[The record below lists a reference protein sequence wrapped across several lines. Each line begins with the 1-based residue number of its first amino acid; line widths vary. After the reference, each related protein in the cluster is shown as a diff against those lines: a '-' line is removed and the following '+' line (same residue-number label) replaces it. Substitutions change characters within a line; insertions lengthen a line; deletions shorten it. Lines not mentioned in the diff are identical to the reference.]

1 MMKLAKHIVL
11 SVAILAMTIGM
22 ISSLRENR
30 FVRETRVFD
39 AEKFKE
45 MKYSD
50 LELAL
55 FCDIAFMSE
64 DTRIRKWREDI
75 KVEIKNIDELDRKTI
90 AEVDSVI
97 ALLSPLIAPLKM
109 QQVYSGGNLHVYRKI
124 KDITPSRTKYL
135 PPSVS
140 INGMTTIG
148 ARAAYSWAIDSASIY
163 DYRYADPQTLLH
175 EFLHALGLAHPVRF
189 YPYYVTIGR
198 SVIPQYLRSQK
209 ETEAY
214 LKEPFYLSE
223 EEKTVIRMLY
233 SPEVRSGLH
242 IETFVKK
249 MKFSEDEKFWL
260 IPEVS
265 KRKAVVIYPSP
276 CRD

>member
-1 MMKLAKHIVL
+1 MMKLVKYIVL

-22 ISSLRENR
+22 ISSLRESA

-45 MKYSD
+45 MKYTGH
-50 LELAL
+50 ELAL
-55 FCDIAFMSE
+55 FCDVAFMSE
-64 DTRIRKWREDI
+64 DTRIRKWRKDI
-75 KVEIKNIDELDRKTI
+75 KVEIKNIDKLDRKTI

-97 ALLSPLIAPLKM
+97 ALLAPLIAPLKM
-109 QQVYSGGNLHVYRKI
+109 ERVYSGGNLHVYRKV
-124 KDITPSRTKYL
+124 KDITPTRTKHL
-135 PPSVS
+135 PHSVC

-148 ARAAYSWAIDSASIY
+148 ARASYSWAIDSASIY
-163 DYRYADPQTLLH
+163 DCRHADPQTLLH
-175 EFLHALGLAHPVRF
+175 EFQHALGLAHPVRL

-209 ETEAY
+209 ETQAY
-214 LKEPFYLSE
+214 IKQPFYLSE
-223 EEKTVIRMLY
+223 EEKSVIKMLY

-242 IETFVKK
+242 IETFMEK
-249 MKFSEDEKFWL
+249 MGFSEEEKSWL

-265 KRKAVVIYPSP
+265 KRRAVVIYPSP
-276 CRD
+276 SRH